1 MSSYLA
7 ELIKFV
13 LWIEKKLVMQFTDT
27 ETIKIDCF
35 TNSRHEIIILL

>member
-13 LWIEKKLVMQFTDT
+13 LWIEKKKIVLQFTDT

-35 TNSRHEIIILL
+35 T